1 MTRLNDQILMA
12 CLLEATAAKPGN
24 VHPTASFSDM
34 TYSDLVRSARAV
46 SGILAETGHCGVGP
60 TVLAAVKATASVT
73 SSNTN
78 LGIIL
83 LLAPLAAVPNGTS
96 LQEGISDVLERLDS
110 HDTECVYNAI
120 RIARPGG
127 LGTSDEHDVA
137 DRPDVSLMIAMES
150 AAHRDAVA
158 AAYHDHFKQ
167 VLKWS
172 HTGLAGGESFVTNW
186 EQQVVGLA
194 LKIQAECP
202 DTLIARK
209 CGTATA
215 VESSRRAQEV
225 LDSGWPDGHDAGMAL
240 LKFDDWLR
248 ADQHRRNPGTTAD
261 LVTAALFAALREK
274 RIVAPPLDSLHLT

>member
-1 MTRLNDQILMA
+1 MTRLNDQILTA

-24 VHPTASFSDM
+24 VHPAASFSDM

-46 SGILAETGHCGVGP
+46 SGILAATSHHGVGP
-60 TVLAAVKATASVT
+60 AVLAAVKATASVT

-83 LLAPLAAVPNGTS
+83 LLAPLAAVPTGTT
-96 LQEGISDVLERLDS
+96 LHEGISDVLDRLDT
-110 HDTECVYNAI
+110 HDTECVYDAI

-127 LGTSDEHDVA
+127 LGTSDDHDVA
-137 DRPDVSLMIAMES
+137 DRPDVSLMVAMQS
-150 AAHRDAVA
+150 AAHRDGVA
-158 AAYHDHFKQ
+158 AAYHDRFEQ

-172 HTGLAGGESFVTNW
+172 HTGLAGGESFVTDW

-194 LKIQAECP
+194 LKIQAERP

-209 CGTATA
+209 CGAATA

-225 LDSGWPDGHDAGMAL
+225 LDSGWPDGDDSETVL
-240 LKFDDWLR
+240 LRFDDWLR
-248 ADQHRRNPGTTAD
+248 SDQHRRNPGTTAD
-261 LVTAALFAALREK
+261 LVTAALFAALREN
-274 RIVAPPLDSLHLT
+274 RVVAPPLDSLPMT